1 MNEIINL
8 EEIRLS
14 RLDHDEL
21 LVESIEK
28 MSEHMVAQAKLI
40 KDLTLRTRFSLYYF
54 RAVLIS
60 QPYASLRTHSL
71 SSSSASLFF
80 LTWQVVAYL
89 TYS

>member
-40 KDLTLRTRFSLYYF
+40 KDLTERIEFVENK
-54 RAVLIS
+54 VL
-60 QPYASLRTHSL
+60 PL
-71 SSSSASLFF
+71 LFPGGID
-80 LTWQVVAYL
+80 
-89 TYS
+89 

>member
-1 MNEIINL
+1 MSEIINL

-40 KDLTLRTRFSLYYF
+40 KDLTERIEFIENK
-54 RAVLIS
+54 VL
-60 QPYASLRTHSL
+60 PL
-71 SSSSASLFF
+71 LFPGGID
-80 LTWQVVAYL
+80 
-89 TYS
+89 

>member
-1 MNEIINL
+1 MSEIINL

-40 KDLTLRTRFSLYYF
+40 KDLTERIEFLENK
-54 RAVLIS
+54 VL
-60 QPYASLRTHSL
+60 PL
-71 SSSSASLFF
+71 LFPGGID
-80 LTWQVVAYL
+80 
-89 TYS
+89 